1 MKLLKKGA
9 EADIYLT
16 HWNGLP
22 AILKIRKQKDYRTQF
37 SDARIRKQEQFE
49 NPK

>member
-16 HWNGLP
+16 KWDSLP
-22 AILKIRKQKDYRTQF
+22 AILKIRKTKR
-37 SDARIRKQEQFE
+37 
-49 NPK
+49 